1 LSATDE
7 FKTKQKTSPM
17 AQLAD
22 RYLWPICM
30 GGYHTSNRPY
40 QRLTGDG
47 KLIDCHI
54 KEDERPMLGS
64 KHSCF
69 EDVERKA

>member
-1 LSATDE
+1 
-7 FKTKQKTSPM
+7 M